1 MENIIAYTQKNLKTF
16 DQCPFSSVDS
26 LVLSSIAY
34 IHFPRS
40 MQELEGFQ
48 GIRLQELYR
57 AEYFEEMFVNIP
69 MFSEDTKTLFCAMAA
84 SPRFR
89 DIRIK
94 AYTEQYDLLTEKQFS
109 AVTFQINP
117 QLCYVAFRGTD
128 GTLVG
133 WKEDFNMAFQSPIP
147 SQEEAVRYI
156 EKTAIYCPGRLYV
169 GGHSKGGNLAVYAS
183 AMCRENV
190 QSRIERIFSH
200 DGPGFLES
208 TLQSTEFKNIS
219 ERIEKTLPQ
228 SSIIGM
234 LLEHQESFHIVKSNK
249 AGLLQH
255 DPFTWFV
262 EDHDFIY
269 GEKLTLDAAYADRTL
284 TDWLHKLS
292 EDDRERFVDSLYGVL
307 TTNNLANL
315 EELRSNWQ
323 TVIPA
328 TLHAATQLDGDT
340 KKFLLHTLKELAS
353 LGIKNVTLFG
363 KTKEK
368 HTSETLKEEEPP
380 TS

>member
-1 MENIIAYTQKNLKTF
+1 MKNIITYTRNTLDTF
-16 DQCPFSSVDS
+16 DARPFCAVDS
-26 LVLSSIAY
+26 LVLSTIAY
-34 IHFPRS
+34 IHFPHS
-40 MQELEGFQ
+40 LQDLEGFQ
-48 GIRLQELYR
+48 GMRLQELYR
-57 AEYFEEMFVNIP
+57 AEYFDEMFVNIP
-69 MFSEDTKTLFCAMAA
+69 LFSENAKTLFFAMAA

-109 AVTFQINP
+109 AVTFQIDS

-128 GTLVG
+128 ATLVG

-156 EKTAIYCPGRLYV
+156 EKTAIYCPGKLYV

-190 QSRIERIFSH
+190 QSRIDRIFSH
-200 DGPGFLES
+200 DGPGFLET
-208 TLQSTEFKNIS
+208 TLQSAEFKIIS
-219 ERIEKTLPQ
+219 NRIDKTLPQ
-228 SSIIGM
+228 SSVVGM
-234 LLEHQESFHIVKSNK
+234 LLEAQESFHIVKSNK
-249 AGLLQH
+249 SGLLQH

-262 EDHDFIY
+262 ENHDFIY
-269 GEKLTLDAAYADRTL
+269 DEKLTRDATYTDQTL

-307 TTNNLANL
+307 TANNLSSL

-328 TLHAATQLDGDT
+328 TIHAASQLDGDT

-368 HTSETLKEEEPP
+368 HTSEIIKEEEHPK
-380 TS
+380 S